1 MKRVLI
7 LSFGVSTGGSKL
19 QLISEPYMYVLI
31 IVITIIIAYRIIVAL
46 AFGMLASKLRGRYGV
61 SKKEM
66 TYVIIA
72 SFFDTV
78 LGIFI
83 LAMSALTREVD
94 PKKAKKVISRMK
106 DDASRIIATL
116 EEVQEP
122 SVKNL
127 VKDVELVVH
136 KISQIEED
144 LEVVSEEAMDI
155 LEKMEAELLYIRDKA
170 DDISVETDEKIR
182 AKMVSLC
189 AKRASILL
197 EMVRKLMS
205 FIT

>member
-1 MKRVLI
+1 
-7 LSFGVSTGGSKL
+7 
-19 QLISEPYMYVLI
+19 
-31 IVITIIIAYRIIVAL
+31 
-46 AFGMLASKLRGRYGV
+46 MLASKLRGRYGV

-127 VKDVELVVH
+127 VKDVELVVQ

-189 AKRASILL
+189 TKRASILL